1 MGCSFFCSTVSE
13 FFGWGVQSTDR
24 SVRSKRGS
32 RTRVALVE
40 NLATEWPILIL
51 ILGWNA
57 ITSHQIGNRR
67 DSSFESSFRPPFFSG
82 IRFFWFPGP
91 GFFAK
96 LLPRKVTQ
104 PPQKKQENAPPPPR
118 FFSRF
123 IGSVSWITRPP
134 RTLRTSRG
142 ALFSSGIFRR
152 IFSTSG
158 WRDRQQAWVTA
169 ETLKIRLVGPGLL
182 KTVW

>member
-24 SVRSKRGS
+24 SVRSKRGP

-67 DSSFESSFRPPFFSG
+67 DPSFESSFRPPFFSG

-104 PPQKKQENAPPPPR
+104 PPQKKQENAPTPFPDFSAASLDLFPESPGHLAPCEPVGAH
-118 FFSRF
+118 FFHLGFFDEFFRHLAGATVSR
-123 IGSVSWITRPP
+123 
-134 RTLRTSRG
+134 
-142 ALFSSGIFRR
+142 
-152 IFSTSG
+152 
-158 WRDRQQAWVTA
+158 
-169 ETLKIRLVGPGLL
+169 PG
-182 KTVW
+182 